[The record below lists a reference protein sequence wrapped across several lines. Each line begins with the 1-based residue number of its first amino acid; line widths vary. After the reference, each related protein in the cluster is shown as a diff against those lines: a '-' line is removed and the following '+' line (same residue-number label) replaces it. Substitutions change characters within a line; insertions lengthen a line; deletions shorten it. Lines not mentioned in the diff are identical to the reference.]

1 MGQKEDIERE
11 VVNFY
16 ERFFTGVQQSRP
28 RLDGVHFKRMS
39 SPKALLLESDFSEE
53 DIREAV
59 FSLHRDKAS
68 GGLMAFL

>member
-1 MGQKEDIERE
+1 M
-11 VVNFY
+11 
-16 ERFFTGVQQSRP
+16 RFFTSVQQSRP

-53 DIREAV
+53 DIKEAV
-59 FSLHRDKAS
+59 FSLRGDKAS